1 MNEDDIVQDDLSEEG
16 LGDII
21 KEQDR
26 KLKERYDEINYR
38 NKRLRQRQLRQRG
51 LDNRGLT
58 DDQIREKIKEQDA
71 QRAKENLPSQSPQER
86 RKQQKD
92 MENGDY

>member
-1 MNEDDIVQDDLSEEG
+1 MNEDDIVKDDLSEEG

-38 NKRLRQRQLRQRG
+38 NNRLRQRRLRQN
-51 LDNRGLT
+51 NRDLT
-58 DDQIREKIKEQDA
+58 DDQIREKIKEGGYQA
-71 QRAKENLPSQSPQER
+71 SLALAMNFYKR
-86 RKQQKD
+86 
-92 MENGDY
+92 